1 MLLISYIETV
11 KFHFLPFGIMK
22 IRNISDK
29 YNTNRAVKAKAAM
42 PIAGILAA
50 TALMA
55 GLLFLISSET
65 ALAQEDM
72 MATNAT
78 TAAGNATN
86 ATMAGA
92 ANATNAT
99 MAGAANATN
108 ATMAGAAN
116 ATNATMAGAAN
127 ATGEAANATNAT
139 MAGAANATEEAAAGA
154 ANATGE
160 AAAGAANATGEAAA
174 GAANATGEAG
184 EGLGGLL
191 EGIFGGGG

>member
-127 ATGEAANATNAT
+127 ATGEAA
-139 MAGAANATEEAAAGA
+139 
-154 ANATGE
+154 
-160 AAAGAANATGEAAA
+160 AGAANATGEAAA

>member
-1 MLLISYIETV
+1 LLISYIETV
-11 KFHFLPFGIMK
+11 KFHFLSFGIMN
-22 IRNISDK
+22 IRNKSDK
-29 YNTNRAVKAKAAM
+29 CNNNRAVKAKAAM
-42 PIAGILAA
+42 PIAGIFAA
-50 TALMA
+50 TALMS

-92 ANATNAT
+92 AAGGA
-99 MAGAANATN
+99 ALAGGAANATN

-127 ATGEAANATNAT
+127 ATE
-139 MAGAANATEEAAAGA
+139 
-154 ANATGE
+154 
-160 AAAGAANATGEAAA
+160 GAANATGEAAA

>member
-127 ATGEAANATNAT
+127 ATNAT